1 MSYDKKSHAHYD
13 KNDNLAKVFH
23 QNKRMLIGVLIFSII
38 GSITFTAYKIN
49 KKSQQEK
56 FSTMLHQSM
65 IDQQLG
71 DIEKS
76 KKILKDISESSVAPS
91 GVKSL
96 ASMRYAAIL
105 LDDGNK
111 EEAIKIYKN
120 LSKCLDCDNY
130 IKELSGLLMARTILT
145 DDRLINDED
154 YLKNIVEIENTAK
167 NLRYYI
173 AEQRGYIEMNKNNL
187 EKAYQIFEMIAKSP
201 EIKEN
206 LKTRANDAMRIVIQK
221 GYKPQITTN

>member
-1 MSYDKKSHAHYD
+1 MSYDKKGYEYHD
-13 KNDNLAKVFH
+13 KNENIAKVFH
-23 QNKRMLIGVLIFSII
+23 QNKRMLIGVLILSIV
-38 GSITFTAYKIN
+38 GSIAFTAYKIN

-76 KKILKDISESSVAPS
+76 KKILIDISESSAAPS

-96 ASMRYAAIL
+96 ALMRYAAIL

-111 EEAIKIYKN
+111 DEAIKIYKN
-120 LSKCLDCDNY
+120 LSKCFNCDSY
-130 IKELSGLLMARTILT
+130 IKELSGLLMARTLLT
-145 DDRLINDED
+145 DEKLLNDED
-154 YLKNIVEIENTAK
+154 YLKAIVEIENSAK
-167 NLRYYI
+167 NLRYHI

-206 LKTRANDAMRIVIQK
+206 LKERANDGMRIVTQK
-221 GYKPQITTN
+221 GYKPQIATN